1 MESTEPNASKNKKT
15 SISREITN
23 CLKSFH
29 LLGNGTNNVYKAIRQ
44 FQYKELQLYY
54 DTIEYILQNI
64 LF

>member
-1 MESTEPNASKNKKT
+1 MV
-15 SISREITN
+15 
-23 CLKSFH
+23 
-29 LLGNGTNNVYKAIRQ
+29 GNGTINVYKAIRQ